1 MKMSEVAKLRRY
13 KGLTQK
19 DVSKILGVS
28 LQSYYRKEKGKTPFT
43 DNEKVMLKELFI
55 EDFPEIS
62 IDTLFFNSKVSKV
75 ESQVK
80 EEV

>member
-13 KGLTQK
+13 KGLTQT